1 MKHQTI
7 ITTLCALLLALLSC
21 EGKTTYPPVS
31 DGAFS
36 VNSDT
41 GMATGNDAFGIDFEV
56 AGADRAESKS
66 ELNGNPKYSSRAE
79 ITLADDLTIELVTK
93 DEGKLVNFRLNGR
106 SFGDLKRGEKVV
118 IDEERNVT
126 VNGEKRTTAE
136 SPPE

>member
-7 ITTLCALLLALLSC
+7 ITTLCALLLGLLGC
-21 EGKTTYPPVS
+21 ERKTIYPVS
-31 DGAFS
+31 DGSFS

-41 GMATGNDAFGIDFEV
+41 GMATGKDAFGIDFEV
-56 AGADRAESKS
+56 VGADRAESKS
-66 ELNGNPKYSSRAE
+66 EVHGNPKYSSRAE

-93 DEGKLVNFRLNGR
+93 DEGKLVNLRLNGR
-106 SFGDLKRGEKVV
+106 NFGDLKRGDKVV

>member
-7 ITTLCALLLALLSC
+7 ITTLCALLIALLGC
-21 EGKTTYPPVS
+21 ERKTTYPPVS
-31 DGAFS
+31 DGSFS

-41 GMATGNDAFGIDFEV
+41 GMATGKDAFGIDFEV
-56 AGADRAESKS
+56 AGADRAESES
-66 ELNGNPKYSSRAE
+66 EVHGNPKYSSRAK

-93 DEGKLVNFRLNGR
+93 HEGKLVSFRLNR
-106 SFGDLKRGEKVV
+106 RNFGDLKRGDKVV